1 VVTQLRSRPLYSV
14 SEKDLPSQL
23 RFHCVQRIA
32 RDFFQSLSQH
42 LDMEQRISRLLRDG
56 YVGRN
61 PITPN
66 YAFRA
71 RSDAYELITTGNTG
85 GFPVLNPTSSGFAF
99 VGISG
104 VGKSSANYF
113 NWRATMTISK
123 KDICAL
129 P

>member
-1 VVTQLRSRPLYSV
+1 
-14 SEKDLPSQL
+14 
-23 RFHCVQRIA
+23 
-32 RDFFQSLSQH
+32 
-42 LDMEQRISRLLRDG
+42 MEQSISRLLRDG

-71 RSDAYELITTGNTG
+71 RSDAYELIITGNTG